1 MARTRSKSPARK
13 RKAAAKSFDPMNYKD
28 EVIALL
34 MVGGLAHLS
43 GLDAT
48 NPSSITS
55 LLSGGGSN
63 LPFIGQGTLLTLHT
77 LNVCQGRGSKFWLR
91 DLCECMLAVFASG
104 IALALLNGGG
114 LADAIMLGSEGQWTF
129 VALCW
134 YLQNHSIAGVVP
146 NVWELVTDSP
156 IGAPLQKV
164 LDLASLCFI
173 NNLIMAASAGVEA
186 DALNVT
192 KIAITPLVKGVLVGS
207 ASSAIVSTSD
217 VTAKTAGRSLVLSV
231 ITSTNGFSS
240 LPFAGPIIAGLLEK
254 IPAPIG
260 GSTATLYTNCV
271 AVTFFFGDL
280 LASVGVPSEVLNP
293 VPVVTGLVNKVL
305 ML

>member
-1 MARTRSKSPARK
+1 MARSRSKSPS
-13 RKAAAKSFDPMNYKD
+13 KAAAGFDPMDYKD

-34 MVGGLAHLS
+34 MVGGLAHVA
-43 GLDAT
+43 GLDAAD
-48 NPSSITS
+48 PASITS
-55 LLSGGGSN
+55 LLSGGGGS
-63 LPFIGQGTLLTLHT
+63 LPVIGQGTLLTLHT
-77 LNVCQGRGSKFWLR
+77 LNVCQGRGSKFWLQ
-91 DLCECMLAVFASG
+91 DLCECMVAVFASG
-104 IALALLNGGG
+104 IALALLGGG
-114 LADAIMLGSEGQWTF
+114 SLADAIMLGSEGQWTF

-146 NVWELVTDSP
+146 NVWDLVTSSP

-164 LDLASLCFI
+164 LDLGSLCFI
-173 NNLIMAASAGVEA
+173 NNLIMAASAGVDA
-186 DALNVT
+186 DELNVT
-192 KIAITPLVKGVLVGS
+192 KISITPLVKGVLVGS
-207 ASSAIVSTSD
+207 ASTAIVSTSD
-217 VTAKTAGRSLVLSV
+217 VTAATAGRSLVLSV
-231 ITSTNGFSS
+231 ITSTNG
-240 LPFAGPIIAGLLEK
+240 LATVPVAGPIVAGLLEK

-271 AVTFFFGDL
+271 AITYFFGDL